1 MMAVSVMEFRS
12 VGQVVS
18 KARSLLYPFFF
29 CVAAMW
35 LANRA
40 SLLFWPAMS
49 HRVLIIGAGGVGRV
63 VTHKCAQLADVFG
76 EIMLASRTKSKCDGI
91 AAELKRPIQTAA
103 VDADNVPE
111 LVKLLKSFKPEVV
124 INVALLY

>member
-1 MMAVSVMEFRS
+1 MPARLAAFIVSSFVIPS
-12 VGQVVS
+12 
-18 KARSLLYPFFF
+18 
-29 CVAAMW
+29 
-35 LANRA
+35 
-40 SLLFWPAMS
+40 MS

-63 VTHKCAQLADVFG
+63 VTHKCAQLPDVFG

-111 LVKLLKSFKPEVV
+111 LVKLLQELQ
-124 INVALLY
+124 A